1 MVLRT
6 AFAVLAAAA
15 CLAAANKKTTA
26 AGRGENQDILL
37 NVTIYADPASVKE
50 VLGDDLGGFYIV
62 AAVKLQSKYGK
73 EIAVDRDDFV
83 LRTDKDGEKTKPFA
97 PSQIAGR
104 GALVVRQ
111 TGRGGG
117 IGGEQGGPVVGGI
130 PGTMGGPMRLPGSGG
145 SIGSGGMGDA
155 GGAEA
160 KMDAG
165 NREKDNPL
173 LKVLKDKILPEKKTD
188 AAVEGLLYFPMEKQK
203 IKDLELTY
211 GGRENRITM
220 RFK

>member
-1 MVLRT
+1 MRV
-6 AFAVLAAAA
+6 AFALLAAAA
-15 CLAAANKKTTA
+15 CLPAANKKTTA
-26 AGRGENQDILL
+26 AGRGENQDVLL
-37 NVTIYADPASVKE
+37 NITIYADPVSVKDL
-50 VLGDDLGGFYIV
+50 LGDDLGGHYVV

-83 LRTDKDGEKTKPFA
+83 LRTDKDGEKTRPFA

-104 GALVVRQ
+104 GALVVSR

-117 IGGEQGGPVVGGI
+117 VGAEQGGPVIGGI
-130 PGTMGGPMRLPGSGG
+130 PGTMGGPMRLPGSSG

-173 LKVLKDKILPEKKTD
+173 LNVLKDKILPEKRTD